1 MCRKSWKQVRV
12 QTVGSWGLGPAKNNM
27 RWSKQLGLER
37 GFPMIF
43 LWQNF
48 PCIYGCTQLISEL
61 KWQKKTHFVHHIS
74 ILSTNFLMH
83 FFREQIWRLP
93 HRPSPRVFSP
103 LSFSSVIHPK
113 GDDLVLSFRHGW
125 DTLER
130 RWLETQWFRHVTR
143 MTRRCWV
150 VTVVVMKPEV
160 VLKAMLVVRRRGDYQ
175 PGHLEKNGDFSLT
188 KRKRGNVEMLIY
200 VDLPHWHSLLHWNFC
215 YPSKKHMMRWVWV
228 NQSDL
233 S

>member
-37 GFPMIF
+37 GFPMGF

-83 FFREQIWRLP
+83 LFREQIWRLP
-93 HRPSPRVFSP
+93 HRPSPTVFSP